1 MLLWLLN
8 SVDHYFLAVMYNGLY
23 YTANSY
29 IYFTDTVL
37 LRVTDINGTKIAT
50 TQVALYKC
58 GAATKYVFIVLFN
71 KVVII
76 SILGMVELVAKGVD
90 I

>member
-1 MLLWLLN
+1 MLWLIN
-8 SVDHYFLAVMYNGLY
+8 SVDHYFLAVMSNGSY

-29 IYFTDTVL
+29 IYYTDTVL
-37 LRVTDINGTKIAT
+37 LRVTDSNGTEIAS
-50 TQVALYKC
+50 TQVVLFIC
-58 GAATKYVFIVLFN
+58 GAATKYVLIVLFN

-76 SILGMVELVAKGVD
+76 SIMVELVAKVID

>member
-1 MLLWLLN
+1 MLWLLN
-8 SVDHYFLAVMYNGLY
+8 SVDHDFLFVMYNGLY

-29 IYFTDTVL
+29 IYFTDTFL
-37 LRVTDINGTKIAT
+37 LRVTDSNGTTIAS

-76 SILGMVELVAKGVD
+76 SIGDMVELVAKRVD